1 MTLTS
6 EYVGFANYRSTLVT
20 MIEADQKKLNY
31 IITTLINNAL
41 NHTRDNGAIM
51 IQCRMVNN
59 TKTLAHNGQLDEF

>member
-1 MTLTS
+1 
-6 EYVGFANYRSTLVT
+6 

-31 IITTLINNAL
+31 IITTLIYNAL

>member
-1 MTLTS
+1 
-6 EYVGFANYRSTLVT
+6 